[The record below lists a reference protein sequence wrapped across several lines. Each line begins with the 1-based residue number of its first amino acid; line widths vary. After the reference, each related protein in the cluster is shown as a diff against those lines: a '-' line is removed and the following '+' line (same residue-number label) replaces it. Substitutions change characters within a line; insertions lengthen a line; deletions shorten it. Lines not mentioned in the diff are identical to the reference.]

1 MLVENLW
8 VGYKQLKVDC
18 QELPLVPE
26 KYSRYHPEEI
36 EHQVQCNDFEIVE
49 RIEVALG
56 PEYCK
61 FLLEIPHVDGGNCR
75 IPRLQNVRSDR
86 VRLINHLNKQK
97 IVILF
102 QFFIS

>member
-18 QELPLVPE
+18 QELPLVPG

-49 RIEVALG
+49 RIEVALE

-61 FLLEIPHVDGGNCR
+61 FLSEISHVDGVTAVYLDCR
-75 IPRLQNVRSDR
+75 TFG
-86 VRLINHLNKQK
+86 
-97 IVILF
+97 VIAFAVLT
-102 QFFIS
+102 I